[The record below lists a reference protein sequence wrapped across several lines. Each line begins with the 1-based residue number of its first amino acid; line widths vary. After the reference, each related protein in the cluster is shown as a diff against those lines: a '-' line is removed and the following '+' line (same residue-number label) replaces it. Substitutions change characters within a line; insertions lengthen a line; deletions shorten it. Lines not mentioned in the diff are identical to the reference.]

1 MSQMDCELQSLDQA
15 LFSEFFHRPEN
26 HGTFLSFGLKDRQ
39 PETYADFY
47 LEVQKFCKSSVI
59 PIARSKKF
67 GEAVRLC
74 YKKQFKV
81 DMYIIL

>member
-26 HGTFLSFGLKDRQ
+26 HGEFLSFALKNRQ

-59 PIARSKKF
+59 PITRSKKF

-74 YKKQFKV
+74 YKQEFKV
-81 DMYIIL
+81 DM